1 MEASPIVT
9 VVIPTYRRP
18 HLVVQAIG
26 SVLSQTMS
34 DLEILVVDDC
44 SQDQTRTVVEAISDP
59 RVRYFMHETNK
70 GLPAVRNTGIRLA
83 RGRYIAFLDDDDLWH
98 PKKLE
103 RQLDALRGYDAVAC
117 TAVSSAKG
125 YAMRVHKR
133 PNICLDDLKRGGFAP
148 SSLMARADVL
158 RDVMFDETIRQGED
172 WDAFIRIA
180 QRYSIGWIAAP
191 LLIYNE
197 GVHPRMTGEA
207 KQLLGPEIEKRNA
220 MLYKHRIF
228 LGERWFNFHLADAL
242 LGYIASRPDKLQC
255 IVYAWKRCG
264 GKSVVAALFERL
276 RRRLQRWFWMATVHG
291 YHI

>member
-1 MEASPIVT
+1 MEGNPLVT
-9 VVIPTYRRP
+9 VIIPTYKRP
-18 HLVVQAIG
+18 RLVIQAIS
-26 SVLSQTMS
+26 SVLKQTVT
-34 DLEILVVDDC
+34 DLEVLVVDDC
-44 SQDQTRTVVEAISDP
+44 SQDETRIVVESIPDL
-59 RVRYFMHETNK
+59 RVHYVVHETNK

-83 RGRYIAFLDDDDLWH
+83 RGRYIAFLDDDDQWR
-98 PKKLE
+98 PEKLE
-103 RQLDALRGYDAVAC
+103 RQLEVLRRCDAVAC

-133 PNICLDDLKRGGFAP
+133 PNISLEDLRQGGFAP
-148 SSLMARADVL
+148 SSLMAKTEVL

-180 QRYSIGWIAAP
+180 QRYSIGWISAP

-197 GVHPRMTGEA
+197 GIHARMTGEA
-207 KQLLGPEIEKRNA
+207 KQLFGPEIEKRNA
-220 MLYKHRIF
+220 VLYKHRAF

-242 LGYIASRPDKLQC
+242 LGYVASRPNKLQC

-276 RRRLQRWFWMATVHG
+276 RRRLQRWFWMATAS
-291 YHI
+291 